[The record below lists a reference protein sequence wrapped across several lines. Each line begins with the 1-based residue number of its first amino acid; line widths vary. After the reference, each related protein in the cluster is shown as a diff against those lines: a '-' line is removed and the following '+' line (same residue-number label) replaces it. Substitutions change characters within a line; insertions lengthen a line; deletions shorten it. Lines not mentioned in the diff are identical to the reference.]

1 MLLRTFVLLATLCLA
16 TPALAQTS
24 ITLDVVPVAII
35 DAQINNRP
43 VRLEVDPRMPDML
56 VLSTPA
62 AERLRVRRLPFAQVR
77 VGVDG
82 GGSMDGRIARPNIR
96 FGERTARNFAG
107 IFAVPVTARADGV
120 IGPGSLPYDIVTLRL
135 ASDAA
140 STRDIVMP
148 LENPDLWY
156 AQTDVGGQSLRL
168 VFDVANDASIFNR
181 PAARLFDRS
190 GAIPAAGELAER
202 PLILGLSTLMQP
214 VSTELTVHG
223 LALGPTFARTISPLL
238 GALEED
244 AIIAEGEASDT
255 PPTLT
260 LGRQALLQAGCS
272 SISVNRRTRQL
283 TLRCA
288 A

>member
-1 MLLRTFVLLATLCLA
+1 MLLRTLALLAALCLA
-16 TPALAQTS
+16 TPAMAQTS
-24 ITLDVVPVAII
+24 ITLDVAPVAII

-62 AERLRVRRLPFAQVR
+62 AERLHVRRLPFAQVR

-96 FGERTARNFAG
+96 FGERSARNFAG

-135 ASDAA
+135 AADAA
-140 STRDIVMP
+140 NARNIVLP
-148 LENPDLWY
+148 LEDADLWY
-156 AQTDVGGQSLRL
+156 AQVDVGGESLRL

-181 PAARLFDRS
+181 PAARLFDRAGVIPAS
-190 GAIPAAGELAER
+190 GALAER

-214 VSTELTVHG
+214 VTTDLTVHG
-223 LALGPTFARTISPLL
+223 LSLGPTFARTISPLL

-244 AIIAEGEASDT
+244 AIVAEGEASDT

-260 LGRQALLQAGCS
+260 LGRAALLQAGCS
-272 SISVNRRTRQL
+272 SISVNRRTRHL

>member
-1 MLLRTFVLLATLCLA
+1 MFLRTFALLAGLCLTA
-16 TPALAQTS
+16 PALAQTS
-24 ITLDVVPVAII
+24 ITLDVAPVAIV

-56 VLSTPA
+56 ALSTGA

-96 FGERTARNFAG
+96 FGQRSARNLAG
-107 IFAVPVTARADGV
+107 IFAVPVSTRADGV

-135 ASDAA
+135 GADAA
-140 STRDIVMP
+140 TTRDIVMR
-148 LENPDLWY
+148 LEDPDQWF
-156 AQTDVGGQSLRL
+156 AQVDVGGQSLRL
-168 VFDVANDASIFNR
+168 MFDVANDASILNR
-181 PAARLFDRS
+181 PAARLFDRA
-190 GAIPAAGELAER
+190 GLIPVSGELVER
-202 PLILGLSTLMQP
+202 PLILGLSTNMQP
-214 VSTELTVHG
+214 VATELSVHG
-223 LALGPTFARTISPLL
+223 LSLGPTYARTISPLL

-244 AIIAEGEASDT
+244 AIIAEGEASET

-260 LGRQALLQAGCS
+260 LGRAALLQAGCS

>member
-1 MLLRTFVLLATLCLA
+1 MFLRTLALLAGLCLTA
-16 TPALAQTS
+16 PALAQTS
-24 ITLDVVPVAII
+24 ITLDVAPVALI

-56 VLSTPA
+56 VLSTVA

-96 FGERTARNFAG
+96 FDQRSARNFAG
-107 IFAVPVTARADGV
+107 IFAVPVSTRADGV
-120 IGPGSLPYDIVTLRL
+120 IGPGSLPYDVVTLRL
-135 ASDAA
+135 GADAA
-140 STRDIVMP
+140 TTRDIVMQ
-148 LENPDLWY
+148 LEDPDQWF
-156 AQTDVGGQSLRL
+156 AQVDVGGQSLRL
-168 VFDVANDASIFNR
+168 MFDVTNDASIFNR
-181 PAARLFDRS
+181 PAARLFDRA
-190 GAIPAAGELAER
+190 GLIPVSGELVER
-202 PLILGLSTLMQP
+202 PLILGLSTNMQP
-214 VSTELTVHG
+214 VTTELSVHG
-223 LALGPTFARTISPLL
+223 LSLGPTYARTISPLL

-244 AIIAEGEASDT
+244 AIIAEGEASET

-260 LGRQALLQAGCS
+260 LGRAAQLQAGCS

>member
-1 MLLRTFVLLATLCLA
+1 LLRILTLLAGLCL
-16 TPALAQTS
+16 TPPALAQTS
-24 ITLDVVPVAII
+24 ITLDAAHVALI
-35 DAQINNRP
+35 DATINNRP

-62 AERLRVRRLPFAQVR
+62 AQRLGVRRLPFAQVR

-96 FGERTARNFAG
+96 FGERSARNFAG
-107 IFAVPVTARADGV
+107 IFAVPVSARADGV

-135 ASDAA
+135 SVDAP
-140 STRDIVMP
+140 SHRDIVMP
-148 LENPDLWY
+148 LENPDRWFTQ
-156 AQTDVGGQSLRL
+156 AEIGGHALRL
-168 VFDVANDASIFNR
+168 IFDVANEASIFNR
-181 PAARLFDRS
+181 TSARMFDRQ
-190 GAIPAAGELAER
+190 GAIPAAGELMER
-202 PLILGLSTLMQP
+202 PLILGLSTNMQP
-214 VSTELTVHG
+214 VTTELTVHG
-223 LALGPTFARTISPLL
+223 LSLGPTFARTVAPLL
-238 GALEED
+238 GALEDD
-244 AIIAEGEASDT
+244 AIIAEGEASET

-260 LGRQALLQAGCS
+260 LGRGALMQAGCS

>member
-1 MLLRTFVLLATLCLA
+1 MLLRILALLAGLCLA

-24 ITLDVVPVAII
+24 ITLDVAPVALVE
-35 DAQINNRP
+35 ATINNRP

-56 VLSTPA
+56 VLSTTA

-82 GGSMDGRIARPNIR
+82 GSSMDGRIARPNIR
-96 FGERTARNFAG
+96 FGNRSARNFAG
-107 IFAVPVTARADGV
+107 IFAVPVSTRADGV

-135 ASDAA
+135 GADAA
-140 STRDIVMP
+140 TTRDIVMR
-148 LENPDLWY
+148 LEDPDQWFG
-156 AQTDVGGQSLRL
+156 QVDVGGQSLRL
-168 VFDVANDASIFNR
+168 IFDVANEASILNR
-181 PAARLFDRS
+181 PAARLFDRAGLIPVS
-190 GAIPAAGELAER
+190 GDLIER

-214 VSTELTVHG
+214 VATELTVHD
-223 LALGPTFARTISPLL
+223 LPLGPTFARTVSPLL
-238 GALEED
+238 GALEEE
-244 AIIAEGEASDT
+244 AIVAEGEASET

-260 LGRQALLQAGCS
+260 LGRAALLQAGCS